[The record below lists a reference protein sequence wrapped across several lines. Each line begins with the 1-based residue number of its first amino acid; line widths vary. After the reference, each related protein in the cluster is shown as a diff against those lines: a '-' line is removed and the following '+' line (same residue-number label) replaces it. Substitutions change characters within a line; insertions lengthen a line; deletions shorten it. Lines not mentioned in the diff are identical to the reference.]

1 MVSLYFVA
9 RGEVQHCRIA
19 AKGHRVHPASFP
31 LRDWLY
37 TLLKLKC
44 SWFTMLCEFQVYS
57 KVMCV
62 CVCTLMC
69 SLSHVHSPWDPV
81 GPTKFLICGIS
92 QARILEW
99 AAISSSRE
107 SSQPRGWTQVSCIPH
122 IARWVLY
129 HWCHLGS
136 PLADFQIPFHYYIIK
151 W

>member
-69 SLSHVHSPWDPV
+69 SLSHVH
-81 GPTKFLICGIS
+81 LLE
-92 QARILEW
+92 ILW
-99 AAISSSRE
+99 APPSSSSVE
-107 SSQPRGWTQVSCIPH
+107 FPRQEYWSGLPFPPPGNLLNPEAEPKSL
-122 IARWVLY
+122 A
-129 HWCHLGS
+129 S
-136 PLADFQIPFHYYIIK
+136 PTFPGGFFTTGATWEALWQIFRFLSIITL
-151 W
+151 